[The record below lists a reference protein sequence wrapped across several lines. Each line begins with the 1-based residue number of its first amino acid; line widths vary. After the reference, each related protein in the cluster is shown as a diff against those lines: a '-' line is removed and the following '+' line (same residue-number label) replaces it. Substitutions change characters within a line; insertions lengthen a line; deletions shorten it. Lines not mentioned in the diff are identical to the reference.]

1 MCSNDA
7 TSIEMAVGSSLFIRE
22 ILEEKLSEQ
31 KALLNLTDEQLHAAA
46 LDMLQNNAV
55 RLYGIGTEIK

>member
-31 KALLNLTDEQLHAAA
+31 KALLNLTDEQLRAAA

-55 RLYGIGTEIK
+55 RVYGIGTEVK